1 MKILN
6 SSAARLL
13 PPWGRKQN
21 KARIQRT
28 AQQLNRGVKAVLP
41 SALFYGKKSDSPSI
55 LGIYEENG
63 VWYIYGTD
71 DRGNI
76 MVYDQG
82 EEEKMVDTMYQ
93 EIINNEKF
101 YLKKHDIIK

>member
-1 MKILN
+1 M
-6 SSAARLL
+6 
-13 PPWGRKQN
+13 
-21 KARIQRT
+21 
-28 AQQLNRGVKAVLP
+28 VVH
-41 SALFYGKKSDSPSI
+41 
-55 LGIYEENG
+55 EENG

>member
-1 MKILN
+1 MTFKELKNKLN
-6 SSAARLL
+6 NEEHIISPYRD
-13 PPWGRKQN
+13 
-21 KARIQRT
+21 I
-28 AQQLNRGVKAVLP
+28 V
-41 SALFYGKKSDSPSI
+41 YGKKSGSPSI

-76 MVYDQG
+76 IVYDQG

>member
-1 MKILN
+1 MTFKEL
-6 SSAARLL
+6 
-13 PPWGRKQN
+13 KN
-21 KARIQRT
+21 KLSNEEHITSPYRDI
-28 AQQLNRGVKAVLP
+28 V
-41 SALFYGKKSDSPSI
+41 YGKKSDSPSI

-101 YLKKHDIIK
+101 YLKKHDIVK

>member
-1 MKILN
+1 MTFKEL
-6 SSAARLL
+6 
-13 PPWGRKQN
+13 KN
-21 KARIQRT
+21 KLSNEEHIISPYRDI
-28 AQQLNRGVKAVLP
+28 V
-41 SALFYGKKSDSPSI
+41 YGEKSDSPSI

>member
-1 MKILN
+1 MTIEELKN
-6 SSAARLL
+6 RLDNEKHL
-13 PPWGRKQN
+13 IDAYQE
-21 KARIQRT
+21 
-28 AQQLNRGVKAVLP
+28 VVC
-41 SALFYGKKSDSPSI
+41 GKKIDAPYI

-76 MVYDQG
+76 IVYDQG